1 MSSEI
6 LITFLVTSSIAA
18 SLAIL
23 KYFYKYK
30 FTNMKICGGCCE
42 IQRDVAIEQKLD
54 ELEASKAI
62 PDDVNAIENKKDS
75 TASNTST
82 LTTLSTNDTGNTVS
96 STTPSFPDKINNV
109 INLSTLI

>member
-42 IQRDVAIEQKLD
+42 IQRDVVTEQKLD
-54 ELEASKAI
+54 ELELDNSKAI
-62 PDDVNAIENKKDS
+62 PDDAIENKKDS

-82 LTTLSTNDTGNTVS
+82 LTTLSTNDTGNTGS
-96 STTPSFPDKINNV
+96 STTPSFPAKVNTV
-109 INLSTLI
+109 INLSTLV

>member
-18 SLAIL
+18 TLAIL

-54 ELEASKAI
+54 ELENSKAI
-62 PDDVNAIENKKDS
+62 PPDDAIENKKDS

-82 LTTLSTNDTGNTVS
+82 LTTLSTNDTGNTGS

-109 INLSTLI
+109 INLSSMV